1 MWLDKTVNEDT
12 YVPRAERVSFDM
24 LVRYRREGTRAT
36 MLLKNLNCNGARV
49 EGLAGLKFGDTIT
62 VMLPSL
68 APKEARVVWIDGMA
82 AGLEFDR
89 PLHPDIFE
97 TLVLHHGQW
106 RERND
111 TDRLVRTAPPINPS
125 AHAPTAFPRRA
136 A

>member
-1 MWLDKTVNEDT
+1 MWLDRMVNEDT

-24 LVRYRREGTRAT
+24 LVRYRRDGVRAT
-36 MLLKNLNCNGARV
+36 MLMKNLNCDGARV
-49 EGLAGLKFGDTIT
+49 EGLTGLRFGDTIT

-111 TDRLVRTAPPINPS
+111 TDRAARGVQKINPS
-125 AHAPTAFPRRA
+125 ADTPAAFPRRA

>member
-1 MWLDKTVNEDT
+1 MWLDRMVNEDT

-24 LVRYRREGTRAT
+24 LVRYRRDGVRAT
-36 MLLKNLNCNGARV
+36 MLMKNLNCDGARV
-49 EGLAGLKFGDTIT
+49 EGLTGLRFGDTIT

-111 TDRLVRTAPPINPS
+111 TDRAARGVPKINPS
-125 AHAPTAFPRRA
+125 ADTPAAFPRRA